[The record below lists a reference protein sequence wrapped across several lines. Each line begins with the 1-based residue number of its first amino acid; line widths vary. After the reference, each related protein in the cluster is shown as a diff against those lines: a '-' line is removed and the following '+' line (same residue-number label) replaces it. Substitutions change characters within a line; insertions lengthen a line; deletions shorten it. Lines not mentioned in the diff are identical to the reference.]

1 MRLCAY
7 PYRKQGKNH
16 PKLDLIRE
24 ENDLQDRFLHMMY
37 SHAAG
42 RAAMQPLVQS
52 FVSRAAG
59 CFLDS
64 RLSVPLVA
72 PFVKKNHISLK
83 ECTAKQFI
91 SFNDFFVR
99 KLKMDARPFSNAP
112 QDFISPCD
120 ARLTVYP
127 IHENGK
133 FEIKNTEYTLEQL
146 LRDRKL
152 AKRYEGGT
160 LFLFRLS
167 VDDYH
172 RYLFV
177 DDGVCSTER
186 RIEGVL
192 HTVNPAANDF
202 ARSIK
207 KIREPTRCCSPQISA
222 HCCRWRS
229 AR

>member
-127 IHENGK
+127 IYENGK
-133 FEIKNTEYTLEQL
+133 FEIKNTGYTLEQL

-152 AKRYEGGT
+152 AKRYEG
-160 LFLFRLS
+160 
-167 VDDYH
+167 
-172 RYLFV
+172 
-177 DDGVCSTER
+177 
-186 RIEGVL
+186 
-192 HTVNPAANDF
+192 
-202 ARSIK
+202 
-207 KIREPTRCCSPQISA
+207 
-222 HCCRWRS
+222 
-229 AR
+229 

>member
-59 CFLDS
+59 CFLGS

-91 SFNDFFVR
+91 PFNDFFVR
-99 KLKMDARPFSNAP
+99 KLKIDARPFSNAP

-120 ARLTVYP
+120 ERLTV
-127 IHENGK
+127 
-133 FEIKNTEYTLEQL
+133 
-146 LRDRKL
+146 
-152 AKRYEGGT
+152 
-160 LFLFRLS
+160 
-167 VDDYH
+167 
-172 RYLFV
+172 
-177 DDGVCSTER
+177 
-186 RIEGVL
+186 
-192 HTVNPAANDF
+192 
-202 ARSIK
+202 
-207 KIREPTRCCSPQISA
+207 
-222 HCCRWRS
+222 
-229 AR
+229 